1 MNRPI
6 ERWQACNPTA
16 MATEQSE
23 AARIYAF
30 EDAKHDILE
39 LHAEVER
46 LRDVL
51 TAISVQGPYHG
62 PDGTTRTWVHWKTI
76 AQRALLEAP

>member
-1 MNRPI
+1 MNRGI
-6 ERWQACNPTA
+6 ERWQACDPVA

-46 LRDVL
+46 LRTWAQVVIEAWRAADL
-51 TAISVQGPYHG
+51 TA
-62 PDGTTRTWVHWKTI
+62 
-76 AQRALLEAP
+76 AEARV